1 MTEKYELVKKV
12 TFRGRRHGR
21 KLRPQVYRLVEE
33 NLPRFLV
40 NEALDGKKIDVNNFF
55 QEKPREV
62 WLEIGFGAGE
72 HIAWQAKRHPQIGFL
87 GFEPYLNGV
96 ASLVRHSVSEELS
109 NIRIVPDDIRPF
121 LVKLPDRCLSRIFIL
136 FPDPWP
142 KFKHKKR
149 RIIQYETLSEF
160 HRIMKP
166 DAKLRIATD
175 HLDYLSWILI
185 HFTNFTGF
193 HWLAQSPTD
202 WRSRSNDWPQT
213 RYEQKAIREGRPPA
227 FLEYQRS

>member
-1 MTEKYELVKKV
+1 MTEKYDLFEQV

-21 KLRPQVYRLVEE
+21 KLRPRVQKIVEE
-33 NLPRFLV
+33 NLPHFLV
-40 NEALDGKKIDVNNFF
+40 KEAIDRKKVDVNTFF
-55 QEKPREV
+55 PEKPREV

-96 ASLVRHSVSEELS
+96 ASLVRHSVSEKLS

-121 LVKLPDRCLSRIFIL
+121 LIKLPDRCLSRIFIL
-136 FPDPWP
+136 FTDPWP
-142 KFKHKKR
+142 KPKHKKR
-149 RIIQYETLSEF
+149 RIIQCETLSEF

-166 DAKLRIATD
+166 GAKLRIATD

-185 HFTNFTGF
+185 HFKNFTGF
-193 HWLAQSPTD
+193 HWLAKSPKD
-202 WRSRSNDWPQT
+202 WRCRSNDWPQT

-227 FLEYQRS
+227 FLEYQRN